1 MVVSGL
7 AQARIMFDVT
17 KKGCVTEIYPLSGTT
32 VSFNNRAT
40 RYALDL
46 DLEQITN
53 KASLKK

>member
-1 MVVSGL
+1 VRGL
-7 AQARIMFDVT
+7 VQARIMFDVT
-17 KKGCVTEIYPLSGTT
+17 KKGCVTGIYPSSGTT

-46 DLEQITN
+46 DLEQTTN